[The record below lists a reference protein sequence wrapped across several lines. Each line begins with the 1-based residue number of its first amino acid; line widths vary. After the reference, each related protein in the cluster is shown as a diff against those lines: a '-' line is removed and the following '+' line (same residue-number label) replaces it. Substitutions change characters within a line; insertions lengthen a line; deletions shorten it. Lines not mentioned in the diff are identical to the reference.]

1 MPTRTGVPAAS
12 FLPSRLTRMT
22 HADVPDGSPD
32 PGRARPTRSFAA
44 PTAHGRAH
52 LSDLYQTR
60 SSDSRR
66 SARRAP
72 YRISAPH
79 RPLSACAAQACSS
92 SGRLAWSGR
101 VQAALA
107 RRMVPRGAGTTPVQ
121 REAPVYGPYATL
133 EARPHTMRHLAFRC
147 YTPHCYLDVNADSS
161 YLHKMQ
167 MQDSSLHRASKIPKD
182 ATFWPLHCP
191 VSR

>member
-1 MPTRTGVPAAS
+1 MMPLTSGSRRPHSVDVTSGARPTSKPDMPTRTGVPAAS

-52 LSDLYQTR
+52 LSYPLLRQPPF
-60 SSDSRR
+60 SSPRPLPHLSSSPPTVCVR
-66 SARRAP
+66 SA
-72 YRISAPH
+72 S
-79 RPLSACAAQACSS
+79 LQQQC
-92 SGRLAWSGR
+92 LAWSGR

-121 REAPVYGPYATL
+121 RQVPVWAVSHVGSRDVLCQRLRIIDGGCSLGPRRGRL
-133 EARPHTMRHLAFRC
+133 
-147 YTPHCYLDVNADSS
+147 
-161 YLHKMQ
+161 
-167 MQDSSLHRASKIPKD
+167 RASVLLDPAI
-182 ATFWPLHCP
+182 L
-191 VSR
+191 